1 MGDYSEWDKFDVD
14 AACEEVEKSD
24 SEGMNGYSSEEEEME
39 KQKLM
44 IEAIAEKDRGND
56 WFKKGNY
63 DKAIERYTKGMTL
76 DPLNAVLP
84 ANRAMALLK
93 KGLFAAAETDCTLA
107 LSIDSTYI
115 KAFQRRASS
124 RTGLDK
130 LELALQDYDQVLK
143 LEPKNKAAQT
153 EKAKII
159 EKLKQGVEE
168 NSDLKRESKKLTFN
182 KYEEKMKGAFSR
194 TEKIEPL
201 KSKILPVADENEI
214 SEEGLVVPISKPVH
228 LRSKKQLKRIQI
240 IETSSTALIKD
251 SVPEKMCPELVSEKN
266 DVPCAKVV
274 SKSSGFTKKIENE
287 ISEDLAKVDIVSCI
301 PPVPINSTK
310 FFTVWKS
317 LKTIVNRA
325 KYLQQFTSTD
335 YKTIFKSSL
344 DGGLFSELVIVLY
357 HMAQRGLMPEIIVN
371 QLEGL
376 CGLPR
381 IQAVAMFMSKQ
392 DQERLRY
399 VIGELENT
407 NPGHVAKW
415 KKVFSL

>member
-1 MGDYSEWDKFDVD
+1 
-14 AACEEVEKSD
+14 
-24 SEGMNGYSSEEEEME
+24 
-39 KQKLM
+39 
-44 IEAIAEKDRGND
+44 
-56 WFKKGNY
+56 
-63 DKAIERYTKGMTL
+63 
-76 DPLNAVLP
+76 
-84 ANRAMALLK
+84 
-93 KGLFAAAETDCTLA
+93 
-107 LSIDSTYI
+107 
-115 KAFQRRASS
+115 
-124 RTGLDK
+124 

-168 NSDLKRESKKLTFN
+168 NSDLKREPKKLTFN
-182 KYEEKMKGAFSR
+182 KYEDKMKGAFSR

-201 KSKILPVADENEI
+201 NSKILPVADENEI
-214 SEEGLVVPISKPVH
+214 SEEGLVVPFSKPVH

-240 IETSSTALIKD
+240 IETSST
-251 SVPEKMCPELVSEKN
+251 EKMCPERVREKN

-301 PPVPINSTK
+301 PSVPINSTK

-335 YKTIFKSSL
+335 YKTVFKSSL

-415 KKVFSL
+415 RKVFSL